1 MVREVNPEIIKIGD
15 QRDEKS
21 RALDTILKF
30 SALLNSS
37 LKIEDVLDHAM
48 RYAEE
53 FIEAEASSI
62 YELDEEKN
70 ELFIRLARGEKKIP
84 LEGLKTNVGEG
95 IAGRV
100 VDTGEPI
107 VIPDVEKNDLFSD
120 RFDKLTGFKTRSII
134 CVPLTIR
141 DKHIGALEVLNKKFE
156 DPFTQADLELLTGM
170 AQQIAIALEN
180 AKLYQRLE
188 EKMALTVRELKQTQ
202 EKLLLSERLAAIG
215 NLVQGVAHEIRNP
228 IMTIGGFAYRIKNAI
243 RDDQKLQKYIDIIL
257 EQTDRL
263 EHLVR
268 QVRKFADVQ
277 TASMSL
283 DNIRSVIAEVLDRF
297 HSVINKQDVKIIT
310 EIEKDLPLINMD
322 SLQLVT
328 ALSNI
333 FENALESM
341 PNGGD
346 LELTVSRKNN
356 TVNILIKDTGIGI
369 DQEDLNSIYDPFFT
383 SKTMGAGLGLTMAH
397 QIIANHDGDIRIRS
411 NPGQGTEVTIRLPIP
426 SNSTGKRK
434 W

>member
-1 MVREVNPEIIKIGD
+1 MVREINPEAIKISD

-48 RYAEE
+48 QYAEE

-62 YELDEEKN
+62 YELDEEKK

-84 LEGLKTNVGEG
+84 LEGLKTKVGEG
-95 IAGRV
+95 IAGKV
-100 VDTGEPI
+100 VETGEPI
-107 VIPDVEKNDLFSD
+107 VIPDVKKDDQFSD
-120 RFDKLTGFKTRSII
+120 RFDKLTGFKTKSII

-141 DKHIGALEVLNKKFE
+141 DKHIGALEVLNKRFE
-156 DPFTQADLELLTGM
+156 DPFTQADLDLLTGM
-170 AQQIAIALEN
+170 ARQIAVALEN

-188 EKMALTVRELKQTQ
+188 ERMVSAVRELKETQ
-202 EKLLLSERLAAIG
+202 EKLVLTERLAAIG

-228 IMTIGGFAYRIKNAI
+228 IMTIGGFAYRVKNAVK
-243 RDDQKLQKYIDIIL
+243 DDQKLQKYIDIIL
-257 EQTDRL
+257 DQTERL

-277 TASMSL
+277 TASLSL

-297 HSVINKQDVKIIT
+297 HSVFNKQDVKIVT

-322 SLQLVT
+322 ALQLVT

-333 FENALESM
+333 IENALESM

-346 LELTVSRKNN
+346 LELSVKRKSNII
-356 TVNILIKDTGIGI
+356 NILVKDTGIGI
-369 DQEDLNSIYDPFFT
+369 DHENLNSIYDPFFT

-397 QIIANHDGDIRIRS
+397 QIIANHKGDIKIRS
-411 NPGQGTEVTIRLPIP
+411 EPGKGTEVMIRLPIP
-426 SNSTGKRK
+426 SKRTGKHQ
-434 W
+434 

>member
-1 MVREVNPEIIKIGD
+1 M
-15 QRDEKS
+15 
-21 RALDTILKF
+21 
-30 SALLNSS
+30 
-37 LKIEDVLDHAM
+37 
-48 RYAEE
+48 
-53 FIEAEASSI
+53 
-62 YELDEEKN
+62 
-70 ELFIRLARGEKKIP
+70 
-84 LEGLKTNVGEG
+84 
-95 IAGRV
+95 
-100 VDTGEPI
+100 
-107 VIPDVEKNDLFSD
+107 
-120 RFDKLTGFKTRSII
+120 
-134 CVPLTIR
+134 
-141 DKHIGALEVLNKKFE
+141 
-156 DPFTQADLELLTGM
+156 
-170 AQQIAIALEN
+170 
-180 AKLYQRLE
+180 
-188 EKMALTVRELKQTQ
+188 
-202 EKLLLSERLAAIG
+202 
-215 NLVQGVAHEIRNP
+215 
-228 IMTIGGFAYRIKNAI
+228 
-243 RDDQKLQKYIDIIL
+243 
-257 EQTDRL
+257 

-277 TASMSL
+277 TASLSL

-310 EIEKDLPLINMD
+310 EIEKGLPLINMD

-346 LELTVSRKNN
+346 MELKVSRKNN
-356 TVNILIKDTGIGI
+356 IVNILIKDTGIGI